1 MKRKTKPPTVIV
13 MRSCPKSMTTRNGFV
28 WPTAG
33 PVRAPDF
40 LPTKECGHG
49 LHGLLSSQNDPGEW
63 YQDGVILGVEVCAAD
78 LIDLGGKVKF
88 EGGNVVYC
96 GDMFGFCRQF
106 SGTWYRASVTGGSGA
121 TVTGGEG
128 ATVTGGDGATVT
140 GGYMATVTGGD
151 MATVTGGGGAT
162 VTGGYMAT
170 VTGGEGAILCI
181 KWHDGNRYRQ
191 AVAYVGEDGIKHK
204 TKYRCKAGKLA
215 EVP

>member
-88 EGGNVVYC
+88 ALLVMY
-96 GDMFGFCRQF
+96 
-106 SGTWYRASVTGGSGA
+106 
-121 TVTGGEG
+121 
-128 ATVTGGDGATVT
+128 
-140 GGYMATVTGGD
+140 
-151 MATVTGGGGAT
+151 
-162 VTGGYMAT
+162 
-170 VTGGEGAILCI
+170 
-181 KWHDGNRYRQ
+181 
-191 AVAYVGEDGIKHK
+191 
-204 TKYRCKAGKLA
+204 
-215 EVP
+215 